1 MHGKD
6 SGATVGSWKRLP
18 HGGTKG
24 GWTNGIWFTSIFTAT
39 FAVLTTSENCE
50 ALRKA
55 TIISAAITIL
65 CIMLGFIS
73 LIKEVRS
80 WPED

>member
-1 MHGKD
+1 MVKI
-6 SGATVGSWKRLP
+6 AALLLVVGSGCHMVDP
-18 HGGTKG
+18 KG
-24 GWTNGIWFTSIFTAT
+24 IWTNCVWLTSIFTAT

-50 ALRKA
+50 TLTKI
-55 TIISAAITIL
+55 TIISAAITML
-65 CIMLGFIS
+65 CIMFGFIS

>member
-1 MHGKD
+1 MAKI
-6 SGATVGSWKRLP
+6 AAQLLVVGNVCHIVDP
-18 HGGTKG
+18 KG
-24 GWTNGIWFTSIFTAT
+24 IWTNGVWLTSIFTAT
-39 FAVLTTSENCE
+39 FAVLTASEKCV

-55 TIISAAITIL
+55 TIISAAITMF

-73 LIKEVRS
+73 LIKEVKS